1 MTELEQLFW
10 LIAVSAAS
18 VIAIL
23 VWTAVL
29 LEGLRQHRSRHPRIS
44 DAEHERLAAAA
55 LRLRREY
62 EEGRPL

>member
-23 VWTAVL
+23 VWSAVL
-29 LEGLRQHRSRHPRIS
+29 LEGLRQHHSRHPRIS
-44 DAEHERLAAAA
+44 AAEHERLSAAA

-62 EEGRPL
+62 EEGTPL